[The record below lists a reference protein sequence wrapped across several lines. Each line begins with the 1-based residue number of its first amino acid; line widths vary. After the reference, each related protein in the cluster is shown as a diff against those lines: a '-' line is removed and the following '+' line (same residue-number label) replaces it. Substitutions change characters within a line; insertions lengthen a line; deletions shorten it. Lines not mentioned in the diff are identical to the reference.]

1 MIYPVATT
9 QIKFTSTITQDA
21 EEESFEKEMSGEI
34 QVDDNLTRI
43 SYLEDGEIPVKM
55 LLKDKELI
63 MRRGVDKYNHSL
75 MRFTPG
81 EKKDCRYLVEGR
93 QLDLTSVTNLLSFS
107 TEKDGKR
114 KLHIEYDLFS
124 GLYLIGNYTVTLIFT

>member
-1 MIYPVATT
+1 MIYPVANA
-9 QIKFTSTITQDA
+9 QIKFTSTIVQDA
-21 EEESFEKEMSGEI
+21 EEETFEKEMPGEI
-34 QVDDNLTRI
+34 QVDDNNIRI
-43 SYLEDGEIPVKM
+43 SYLEDEEIPVKM
-55 LLKDKELI
+55 LFKDKKLI
-63 MRRGVDKYNHSL
+63 MRRGVDKYNYSL

-81 EKKDCRYLVEGR
+81 EKQACRYLVEGR
-93 QLDLTSVTNLLSFS
+93 QMDLTSVTNILSFS

>member
-1 MIYPVATT
+1 MAET

-21 EEESFEKEMSGEI
+21 EKETFEKEMPGEI
-34 QVDDNLTRI
+34 KNDTNTIRI

-63 MRRGVDKYNHSL
+63 MRRGVDKFNYSL
-75 MRFTPG
+75 MRFVPG
-81 EKKDCRYLVEGR
+81 EKQACRYLVEGR
-93 QLDLTSVTNLLSFS
+93 QMDLISVTNVLNFS

-114 KLHIEYDLFS
+114 KLHVEYDLFS